1 MAENKDITALLLDD
15 EQLYEVLHS
24 LSYKYKTLKILN
36 QTMVDIRNEFLEED
50 NYKAAKDTEEKM
62 KIHDKSL
69 DTVSYLID
77 YIVER
82 V

>member
-1 MAENKDITALLLDD
+1 MDESKDITALLVNDD
-15 EQLYEVLHS
+15 QLYEILHS
-24 LSYKYKTLKILN
+24 LTYKYKALRLLN
-36 QTMVDIRNEFLEED
+36 QTMVDIRNEFLDED
-50 NYKAAKDTEEKM
+50 NYKAAKEIEAKM

-69 DTVSYLID
+69 GTVSYLVD